1 MFIYRASGF
10 FSGMPTNLIQPFFT
24 NEMNEKCHYQ
34 QRISKVNYF
43 LRLQSRLFCE

>member
-10 FSGMPTNLIQPFFT
+10 FSGMPTILIQSFFT
-24 NEMNEKCHYQ
+24 YEMNEKCHYQ

-43 LRLQSRLFCE
+43 LHPKSRLFRG